1 MTTLNISLPEPL
13 KAFVEQ
19 QAAKEGYSTVSEYLR
34 VIIRNLQLRQTAKE
48 ELDARL
54 LEGVR
59 SPARR
64 LTDEHWAELE
74 QKVRKRS
81 PELGQG

>member
-1 MTTLNISLPEPL
+1 MATVNISLPEPM
-13 KAFVEQ
+13 KAFLEE

-34 VIIRNLQLRQTAKE
+34 AIIGNLQKRQTAKE

-59 SPARR
+59 SPTVRM
-64 LTDEHWAELE
+64 TDKRWTELE
-74 QKVRKRS
+74 QKVRLRS
-81 PELGQG
+81 PELDQG